1 MGKAEAAMAM
11 VATAPCQ
18 AEAYGPG
25 GEGGGGGE
33 EGGVGDGDV
42 AVMERL
48 AATTER
54 RGDAAATM
62 VVAKVAAR
70 VAVKAEVEEG
80 GEGRVRLRYWLR
92 QGAHRAP
99 LAKIAVEERE
109 DEVAVGPM
117 RSKRGQWPT
126 PC

>member
-18 AEAYGPG
+18 AEAWAGRR
-25 GEGGGGGE
+25 GGGGGE

-80 GEGRVRLRYWLR
+80 GEGRGRVRYWLR
-92 QGAHRAP
+92 QGAHLWR
-99 LAKIAVEERE
+99 R
-109 DEVAVGPM
+109 
-117 RSKRGQWPT
+117 
-126 PC
+126 

>member
-80 GEGRVRLRYWLR
+80 GEGRGRVRYWLR
-92 QGAHRAP
+92 QGAH
-99 LAKIAVEERE
+99 LW
-109 DEVAVGPM
+109 
-117 RSKRGQWPT
+117 RSR
-126 PC
+126 

>member
-1 MGKAEAAMAM
+1 MGRAEAAVAM
-11 VATAPCQ
+11 VAKAPCQ
-18 AEAYGPG
+18 AEAMG
-25 GEGGGGGE
+25 GERGGGGE

-80 GEGRVRLRYWLR
+80 GEGRGRVRYWLR
-92 QGAHRAP
+92 QGAHLWR
-99 LAKIAVEERE
+99 R
-109 DEVAVGPM
+109 
-117 RSKRGQWPT
+117 
-126 PC
+126 

>member
-1 MGKAEAAMAM
+1 MNEGEGRRRRWRWWQRHLARRKH
-11 VATAPCQ
+11 T
-18 AEAYGPG
+18 G
-25 GEGGGGGE
+25 GERGGGGE

-80 GEGRVRLRYWLR
+80 GEGRGRVRYWLR
-92 QGAHRAP
+92 QGAHLWR
-99 LAKIAVEERE
+99 R
-109 DEVAVGPM
+109 
-117 RSKRGQWPT
+117 
-126 PC
+126 